1 MHKKTKRWQR
11 LAAKKK
17 RKRMTY
23 LYLSGN
29 RSQMFP
35 FVATSEQE
43 LQAYYD
49 NLPPQRRAGNI
60 HVDTWFNGK
69 SKHGKGFEKMVNFK
83 KLIMKPNGKG
93 RIWLNDWPKHINL
106 DLCSAMPRFLVDYGA
121 VRTTD
126 KKGRR
131 VYVMP

>member
-1 MHKKTKRWQR
+1 
-11 LAAKKK
+11 
-17 RKRMTY
+17 MTY

-49 NLPPQRRAGNI
+49 NLPPQKRAGNI
-60 HVDTWFNGK
+60 HVDNWFNGK

-83 KLIMKPNGKG
+83 KLIIKSNGKEDSNGKGKSNSKG

-121 VRTTD
+121 IRTTD

-131 VYVMP
+131 VYVMPKKSN